1 MACGAPVAAP
11 RASDAAATFT
21 YTPRHLAERILASR
35 AALEGER
42 KSVTVLFCDMVR
54 STALA
59 EQLGPEGMH
68 GLLSRF
74 FETALGEIH
83 RYEGTINQ
91 FLGDGFMALFGA
103 PLAHED
109 HGRRAVLAA
118 LDLRRALD
126 QQPLEV
132 EPGRRVPVRLRLGLH
147 TGFVVVGAI
156 GDNLR
161 MDYTAV
167 GDTTHLA
174 ARLQQMAEPGQI
186 LVSED
191 TARLVRGYVALES
204 RGPVEVRGLSAPVVV
219 HAVSGRGDRRS
230 PLQAADQRPLSHFV
244 GRDRELRALRDFLVE
259 IEGGRGQAVSIVGE
273 PGVGKSRL
281 VLELQRALAG
291 RRSVYVEGR
300 CLSFGAAMPYVPV
313 LDVVRGLCGVG
324 DADPV
329 EDTREAARAAT
340 AQMGVDAALVPF
352 LLHLLGVAGD
362 ELPGGL
368 GPEAIK
374 ARTFEAIRHLV
385 ARAAAQRPLVIAV
398 EDLHWID
405 RTSEECLAAI
415 VERLAGLPV
424 MLLTTYR
431 PGYRPPWIDRSY
443 ATQIALRRLAPA
455 DSLTVVRSVLS
466 RAGLGDPLA
475 ALILDKAE
483 GNPFFLEELARALD
497 DHGLGRPG
505 LIVPDTVHGVL
516 AARIDRLPDVSK
528 RLLQT
533 ASVLGR
539 EFSLSLLQGTWDGDD
554 PEPHLREL
562 TRQEFLYERHGPE
575 GSTFVFK
582 HALTQD
588 VALSGILAPR
598 RRDLHARAAAALVT
612 LNPARV
618 EELAPVLAH
627 HYAQAEDWL
636 PAGEHATRAAERARG
651 AFANREAIE
660 WYGQALHA
668 IERAARPPAERLR
681 LLAARGQVHG
691 VLGAFEPARADLEQ
705 ALAIA
710 RESGD
715 TGACGELLGALGE
728 LWGGHR
734 DYRRALELTGEAVRM
749 AEAAG
754 DRRGT
759 AEALVRTAL
768 VHLNLGQM
776 TESQRQLT
784 RALDIFEALGDER
797 GGARTLDVLAMSD
810 GISGRIERAIERNR
824 EALRRFQRVGDR
836 AAQPS
841 VITNIGFWL
850 ALAGHFAEADPLI
863 RQGQQAA
870 IEQGARADE
879 AYAHLAL
886 AWLGEQ
892 HGDLAAALQE
902 NQRALAL
909 AREIGH
915 REWTAAAQWALGR
928 LTRLCGAPERAR
940 VLHEEML
947 AIARSL
953 GAALWIA
960 GALDELGE
968 DLLALGR
975 ETEGERLLHEAIEA
989 AAEATEFVLPPLLAL
1004 ADLALR
1010 RGCAE
1015 EAHRVAGRAEAVAGD
1030 YRSWG
1035 LDARRLGA
1043 RSLIALGRGLDGE
1056 GILEDVRQQAGA
1068 LGFEPVVWRASLD
1081 LADQREAGGQA
1092 TAAAALRAEAR
1103 AGLERVA
1110 SGLPDD
1116 LRAAFADGPLM
1127 RRALAGERRI

>member
-1 MACGAPVAAP
+1 
-11 RASDAAATFT
+11 
-21 YTPRHLAERILASR
+21 
-35 AALEGER
+35 
-42 KSVTVLFCDMVR
+42 
-54 STALA
+54 
-59 EQLGPEGMH
+59 
-68 GLLSRF
+68 
-74 FETALGEIH
+74 
-83 RYEGTINQ
+83 
-91 FLGDGFMALFGA
+91 
-103 PLAHED
+103 
-109 HGRRAVLAA
+109 
-118 LDLRRALD
+118 
-126 QQPLEV
+126 
-132 EPGRRVPVRLRLGLH
+132 
-147 TGFVVVGAI
+147 
-156 GDNLR
+156 
-161 MDYTAV
+161 
-167 GDTTHLA
+167 
-174 ARLQQMAEPGQI
+174 
-186 LVSED
+186 
-191 TARLVRGYVALES
+191 
-204 RGPVEVRGLSAPVVV
+204 
-219 HAVSGRGDRRS
+219 
-230 PLQAADQRPLSHFV
+230 
-244 GRDRELRALRDFLVE
+244 
-259 IEGGRGQAVSIVGE
+259 
-273 PGVGKSRL
+273 VGKSRL
-281 VLELQRALAG
+281 LLELQRALAG
-291 RRSVYVEGR
+291 RRSAYVEGR

-329 EDTREAARAAT
+329 AATREAARAA
-340 AQMGVDAALVPF
+340 AVQMGVDAALVPF

-483 GNPFFLEELARALD
+483 GNPFFLEELARAAD
-497 DHGLGRPG
+497 DHGLDRPG

-516 AARIDRLPDVSK
+516 AARIDRLPEVPK

-539 EFSLSLLQGTWDGDD
+539 EFTLPLLQAVWDGDG
-554 PEPHLREL
+554 PEHHLREL
-562 TRQEFLYERHGPE
+562 TRQEFLYERSGPE
-575 GSTFVFK
+575 GSAFVFK

-588 VALSGILAPR
+588 VARAGILAPR

-627 HYAQAEDWL
+627 HYAQAEDW
-636 PAGEHATRAAERARG
+636 PAACEHATRAAERAG
-651 AFANREAIE
+651 AAFANREALE
-660 WYGQALHA
+660 GYDQALHA
-668 IERAARPPAERLR
+668 AERAMRPPAERMR

-691 VLGAFEPARADLEQ
+691 VLGAFEPARLDLEQ

-710 RESGD
+710 REID
-715 TGACGELLGALGE
+715 AATCTELLGALGE

-734 DYRRALELTGEAVRM
+734 DYRRGLELTGEAVRT

-754 DRRGT
+754 DQRGT
-759 AEALVRTAL
+759 AEALVRSAL
-768 VHLNLGQM
+768 MHLNLGRM
-776 TESQRQLT
+776 TESQRELT
-784 RALDIFEALGDER
+784 RALAIFEALGDER
-797 GGARTLDVLAMSD
+797 GGARTLDVLAMND
-810 GISGRIERAIERNR
+810 GISGRIELAIERGR
-824 EALRRFQRVGDR
+824 EALRRFQRLGDR

-841 VITNIGFWL
+841 VISNIGFWL
-850 ALAGHFAEADPLI
+850 GLTGHAAEAEPQI
-863 RQGQQAA
+863 RQGRQAA
-870 IEQGARADE
+870 IELGARADE

-886 AWLGEQ
+886 ALLGEQ
-892 HGDLAAALQE
+892 RGDYPAALRE
-902 NQRALAL
+902 NESALAL

-915 REWTAAAQWALGR
+915 REWIAAALWALGR

-947 AIARSL
+947 GIARPL

-968 DLLALGR
+968 DLVALGR
-975 ETEGERLLHEAIEA
+975 EAEGEPLLHETIEA
-989 AAEATEFVLPPLLAL
+989 AGEATEFVLPALLAL
-1004 ADLALR
+1004 AELRLR
-1010 RGCAE
+1010 RGDAE
-1015 EAHRVAGRAEAVAGD
+1015 EARRFAGRAEVMAGD
-1030 YRSWG
+1030 YRSWQLHARR
-1035 LDARRLGA
+1035 LDARA
-1043 RSLIALGRGLDGE
+1043 LIALGRVPEGE
-1056 GILEDVRQQAGA
+1056 EILEDVKQQAGA
-1068 LGFEPVVWRASLD
+1068 LGFEPVVWRGCLD
-1081 LADQREAGGQA
+1081 LAEQREGSGQA
-1092 TAAAALRAEAR
+1092 AAGAALREEAR

-1116 LRAAFADGPLM
+1116 LRAAFAAGPLM
-1127 RRALAGERRI
+1127 RRAR

>member
-11 RASDAAATFT
+11 PPASDPAAAIS

-42 KSVTVLFCDMVR
+42 KSVTVLFCDVVR

-74 FETALGEIH
+74 FEVALGEIH

-109 HGRRAVLAA
+109 HGRRAALAA
-118 LDLRRALD
+118 LDIRRALD
-126 QQPLEV
+126 QQLLEV

-186 LVSED
+186 LLSED

-204 RGPVEVRGLSAPVVV
+204 RGPVAVRGLSAPVVV

-230 PLQAADQRPLSHFV
+230 LLQAPDQRPLSHFV
-244 GRDRELRALRDFLVE
+244 GRDPELRALRDLLVE
-259 IEGGRGQAVSIVGE
+259 IEAGRGQAVSIVGE

-281 VLELQRALAG
+281 LLELQRALAG
-291 RRSVYVEGR
+291 RRTLYVEGR

-313 LDVVRGLCGVG
+313 LDIVRGLCGVG
-324 DADPV
+324 DADPA
-329 EDTREAARAAT
+329 ETTRDAASAAA
-340 AQMGVDAALVPF
+340 AQVGMDAALVPF
-352 LLHLLGVAGD
+352 LLRLLGVVAGD
-362 ELPGGL
+362 DLPGGL
-368 GPEAIK
+368 GPEAVK
-374 ARTFEAIRHLV
+374 ARTFEAIGQLV
-385 ARAAAQRPLVIAV
+385 ARAAAQQPLVIAV

-443 ATQIALRRLAPA
+443 ATQIGLRRLAPA

-475 ALILDKAE
+475 TLILDKAE
-483 GNPFFLEELARALD
+483 GNPFFLEELARAVD
-497 DHGLGRPG
+497 DHGVDRPG

-516 AARIDRLPDVSK
+516 AARIDRLPEVPK

-533 ASVLGR
+533 VSVLGR
-539 EFSLSLLQGTWDGDD
+539 EFTLPLLQAMWDGDD
-554 PEPHLREL
+554 PEHHLREL
-562 TRQEFLYERHGPE
+562 TRHEFLYERHGAE
-575 GSTFVFK
+575 DSAFVFK

-588 VALSGILAPR
+588 VALAGILAPR
-598 RRDLHARAAAALVT
+598 RRDLHARAAAALVR
-612 LNPARV
+612 LHPARV

-627 HYAQAEDWL
+627 HYAQAEDW
-636 PAGEHATRAAERARG
+636 PAACEHATRAAERARA

-668 IERAARPPAERLR
+668 VERAKRPPAERMR
-681 LLAARGQVHG
+681 LVAARGQVHG
-691 VLGAFEPARADLEQ
+691 VLGAFEPARVDLEQ
-705 ALAIA
+705 ALAVA
-710 RESGD
+710 RELGD
-715 TGACGELLGALGE
+715 TAACVELLGALGE

-734 DYRRALELTGEAVRM
+734 DYRRALELTGEAVRA
-749 AEAAG
+749 AESAG

-759 AEALVRTAL
+759 AEALVRSAL
-768 VHLNLGQM
+768 MHLNLGQI

-784 RALDIFEALGDER
+784 RALAIFEELGDER

-810 GISGRIERAIERNR
+810 GISGRFGLAIERNR
-824 EALRRFQRVGDR
+824 EALRRFQRLDDR

-850 ALAGHFAEADPLI
+850 ALGGQFAEADPLI
-863 RQGQQAA
+863 RQAQQAA
-870 IEQGARADE
+870 IELGARADE
-879 AYAHLAL
+879 AYAHLTL
-886 AWLGEQ
+886 GWVGEQ
-892 HGDLAAALQE
+892 RGDLPAALRD

-915 REWTAAAQWALGR
+915 REWTAAALWALGR
-928 LTRLCGAPERAR
+928 LIRLCGAPERAR
-940 VLHEEML
+940 VIHEETL
-947 AIARSL
+947 AIARTL
-953 GAALWIA
+953 GTALWIA

-968 DLLALGR
+968 DLVALGR
-975 ETEGERLLHEAIEA
+975 EPEGEPLLHEAIEA
-989 AAEATEFVLPPLLAL
+989 AGEATEFVLPPLLAL
-1004 ADLALR
+1004 ADLRLR
-1010 RGCAE
+1010 RGDADEARRFAE
-1015 EAHRVAGRAEAVAGD
+1015 RAEAMAGD
-1030 YRSWG
+1030 FRLWQ
-1035 LDARRLGA
+1035 LDARRLQA
-1043 RSLIALGRGLDGE
+1043 RALITLGRATDGE
-1056 GILEDVRQQAGA
+1056 RMLEDVRRQAGA
-1068 LGFEPVVWRASLD
+1068 LGFEPVVWRAGLD

-1092 TAAAALRAEAR
+1092 AAAAALRAEAR

-1110 SGLPDD
+1110 AGLPDD
-1116 LRAAFADGPLM
+1116 LRASFAAGSLM
-1127 RRALAGERRI
+1127 RRARAT